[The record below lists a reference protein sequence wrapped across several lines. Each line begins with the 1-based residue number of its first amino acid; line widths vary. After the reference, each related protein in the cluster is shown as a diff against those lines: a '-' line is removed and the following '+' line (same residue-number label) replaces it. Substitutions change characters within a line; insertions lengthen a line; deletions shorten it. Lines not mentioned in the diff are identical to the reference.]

1 MEAKFAFF
9 AVLLSVNG
17 MSLMAHF
24 QSGAGQT
31 TGEDDAN
38 EIISAATG
46 NNTIVLDA
54 AEVGEEQYRW
64 INNIGEENPSLNITS
79 NTEYTIK
86 IDNPTDEEHELV
98 ITSDS
103 DGNINEIAKGPEI
116 EPGEDG
122 QFNFTAEQIGE
133 LGYHCEY
140 HPDQMNGTI
149 TVTDFSS

>member
-1 MEAKFAFF
+1 MIHKFSIF
-9 AVLLSVNG
+9 VTLLAIG
-17 MSLMAHF
+17 GIFLILSL
-24 QSGAGQT
+24 QSAASQT
-31 TGEDDAN
+31 TEEENAN
-38 EIISAATG
+38 EVISEATG
-46 NNTIVLDA
+46 NNTIVFDA

-64 INNIGEENPSLNITS
+64 INNVGEENPALNMTLNS
-79 NTEYTIK
+79 EYTIT
-86 IDNPTDEEHELV
+86 IDNPTDEEHELI

-103 DGNINEIAKGPEI
+103 DGKINEIAKGPEI

-122 QFNFTAEQIGE
+122 EFKFTPDQIGK